1 MLFFFQNF
9 LCPVVIESEE
19 TNSAESSRSR
29 MVVKKITTAKLIR
42 ASSAEVVNGNSSCE
56 GKICIRSMV

>member
-9 LCPVVIESEE
+9 LCPVGIESEE
-19 TNSAESSRSR
+19 RNPAESSRSR